1 VKSNVIVSSLRRL
14 TRFAWLAARREKT
27 AANDQVRQ
35 LSIKTP
41 SLDAPIG
48 SLSGGNQQKCV
59 LGRALLTEPTVLL
72 LDEPTRGIDVGAK
85 AEISRIMSAL
95 SRSGMGVL
103 FVSSEL
109 AEMLAMSDRIIVM
122 ARGRVTAEFTA
133 GNVTEQ
139 DLVTASASDRALGVA
154 S

>member
-1 VKSNVIVSSLRRL
+1 
-14 TRFAWLAARREKT
+14 
-27 AANDQVRQ
+27 
-35 LSIKTP
+35 
-41 SLDAPIG
+41 
-48 SLSGGNQQKCV
+48 
-59 LGRALLTEPTVLL
+59 
-72 LDEPTRGIDVGAK
+72 
-85 AEISRIMSAL
+85 
-95 SRSGMGVL
+95 MGVL